1 MTTLRQVIDNRNCIG
16 CGGCAAAFPQ
26 SLFMQLTDEGHW
38 QAQPKDGRNHE
49 PALEAAAETICPM
62 SGATADETQIAS
74 SLYPRLK
81 QDDRIG
87 RFRRNIVG
95 HVVTGEF
102 RKAGSSGGLVTW
114 LLDRLL
120 ATGQVDAVLHVQP
133 STPSTDSDLLF
144 DYGVSRTSEEVRRGA
159 KSRYY
164 PIHMAAVLDR
174 VMHEEGRYA
183 IVGTPC
189 FIKAVRLLER
199 SGHIPLGRVK
209 YTIGLVCGHLKS
221 RFFGEYLAW
230 QKAVQPQEL
239 TAIDFRRK
247 LLDRRAS
254 DYGFAVRQTR
264 SEVEQVYSM
273 SSVHGR
279 DWGEGLFKNPAC
291 EYCDDVL
298 AECAD
303 VAIGDAWLP
312 GYVEDPQGTNVA
324 VIRSEALDRMI
335 ADAERTGDLL
345 MTMTDPNTISR
356 SQDPGLRHRREGLM
370 HRLARREEAGQWAPR
385 KRVRPK
391 LEKSPA
397 RRRIYDLR
405 LRIAEVSSQAF
416 AWAKREG
423 RLERFKEEISALLL
437 EYEAANKVSLPRRA
451 VRSLR
456 GLVRRVTGA
465 G

>member
-1 MTTLRQVIDNRNCIG
+1 
-16 CGGCAAAFPQ
+16 
-26 SLFMQLTDEGHW
+26 
-38 QAQPKDGRNHE
+38 
-49 PALEAAAETICPM
+49 
-62 SGATADETQIAS
+62 
-74 SLYPRLK
+74 
-81 QDDRIG
+81 
-87 RFRRNIVG
+87 
-95 HVVTGEF
+95 
-102 RKAGSSGGLVTW
+102 
-114 LLDRLL
+114 
-120 ATGQVDAVLHVQP
+120 
-133 STPSTDSDLLF
+133 
-144 DYGVSRTSEEVRRGA
+144 
-159 KSRYY
+159 
-164 PIHMAAVLDR
+164 
-174 VMHEEGRYA
+174 
-183 IVGTPC
+183 
-189 FIKAVRLLER
+189 
-199 SGHIPLGRVK
+199 
-209 YTIGLVCGHLKS
+209 
-221 RFFGEYLAW
+221 
-230 QKAVQPQEL
+230 
-239 TAIDFRRK
+239 
-247 LLDRRAS
+247 
-254 DYGFAVRQTR
+254 
-264 SEVEQVYSM
+264 M

-345 MTMTDPNTISR
+345 MTTTDPNTISR